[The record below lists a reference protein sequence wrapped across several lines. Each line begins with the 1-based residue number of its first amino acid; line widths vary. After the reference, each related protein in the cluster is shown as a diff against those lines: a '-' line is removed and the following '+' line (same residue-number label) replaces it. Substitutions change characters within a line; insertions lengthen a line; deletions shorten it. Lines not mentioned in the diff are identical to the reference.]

1 MARRPHDM
9 DSRRWRIAAILLVVT
24 AGVAVAGGQVAA
36 GSGAE
41 RPQAQAR
48 TEVEHAP
55 AQVGHPS
62 QASERVA
69 WRLGPVDL
77 DSPRGG
83 RPDTF
88 QMLGRPGTF

>member
-1 MARRPHDM
+1 M
-9 DSRRWRIAAILLVVT
+9 VT

-36 GSGAE
+36 GSSDQ

-48 TEVEHAP
+48 TEVEY
-55 AQVGHPS
+55 AQEQVEHPT

-77 DSPRGG
+77 GSPRGG